1 MKTRLIRCG
10 VILAIATLLFSA
22 VLVGPAEAQGSGLV
36 VFHHG
41 TLNTTPTGSTVVEA
55 DASVTFLEVN
65 GLRTGGFIL
74 SMRTSNRFLIELSKD
89 FADMVVRFWRNNI
102 GQISTD
108 GAWNLR
114 VVDEITGSV
123 CEETLPF
130 GMIRLN
136 LDTGALDQTPG
147 NQVNIF
153 FLNTQTITPSLA
165 CPVPGSILLE
175 NRTIPSFKQYTVVG
189 RGTIMR

>member
-108 GAWNLR
+108 GA
-114 VVDEITGSV
+114 
-123 CEETLPF
+123 
-130 GMIRLN
+130 
-136 LDTGALDQTPG
+136 
-147 NQVNIF
+147 
-153 FLNTQTITPSLA
+153 
-165 CPVPGSILLE
+165 
-175 NRTIPSFKQYTVVG
+175 
-189 RGTIMR
+189 